1 MNPILITRAAF
12 IVVPLLLAAGCQ
24 VLPVA
29 ETRPV
34 APSPAPVIVPSDA
47 PRYAVD
53 PQASEIR
60 LLVYRDGPLARFG
73 HNHVIV
79 GRVQGE
85 IRAGETAARSG
96 FRLEIPAQS
105 LSVDPPPA
113 RAEEGEEFAAQVS
126 DAARRGTR
134 ENMLGADVLDAA
146 VHPLIRIESV
156 ALTGPPWAPTVTAR
170 VTLRGT
176 TRDLSFP
183 AAVVRQGDGLVVIAS
198 FPIRQSDFGIQPF
211 SALNGGLRVGDALDV
226 RLRVVAR
233 RED

>member
-1 MNPILITRAAF
+1 MNPILITRAAC
-12 IVVPLLLAAGCQ
+12 IVIPLLFAAGCQ
-24 VLPVA
+24 VPPA
-29 ETRPV
+29 TETRPV
-34 APSPAPVIVPSDA
+34 APSPAPVTVPSAA

-85 IRAGETAARSG
+85 IRAGETAAGSG

-105 LSVDPPPA
+105 LSVDPPAA
-113 RAEEGEEFAAQVS
+113 RAEEGEAFAAQVS

-134 ENMLGADVLDAA
+134 ENMLGTDVLDVARY
-146 VHPLIRIESV
+146 PLIRIESV
-156 ALTGPPWAPTVTAR
+156 ALAGPAWGPAVTAR
-170 VTLRGT
+170 VALRGAV
-176 TRDLSFP
+176 RDLSFP

-198 FPIRQSDFGIQPF
+198 FPIRQSDFGIEPF
-211 SALNGGLRVGDALDV
+211 SALNGGLRVRDALDA

>member
-1 MNPILITRAAF
+1 
-12 IVVPLLLAAGCQ
+12 
-24 VLPVA
+24 
-29 ETRPV
+29 
-34 APSPAPVIVPSDA
+34 
-47 PRYAVD
+47 
-53 PQASEIR
+53 
-60 LLVYRDGPLARFG
+60 
-73 HNHVIV
+73 
-79 GRVQGE
+79 
-85 IRAGETAARSG
+85 
-96 FRLEIPAQS
+96 
-105 LSVDPPPA
+105 
-113 RAEEGEEFAAQVS
+113 VS

-134 ENMLGADVLDAA
+134 ENMLGADVLD
-146 VHPLIRIESV
+146 VVHHPLIRIESV

-211 SALNGGLRVGDALDV
+211 SALNGGLRVRDALDA

>member
-1 MNPILITRAAF
+1 MP
-12 IVVPLLLAAGCQ
+12 
-24 VLPVA
+24 PVT

-34 APSPAPVIVPSDA
+34 APSPAPVTVPSAA

-60 LLVYRDGPLARFG
+60 LLIYRDGPLARFG

-85 IRAGETAARSG
+85 IRAGETAAGSG

-105 LSVDPPPA
+105 LAVDPPAA
-113 RAEEGEEFAAQVS
+113 RAEEGEEFVAQVS
-126 DAARRGTR
+126 EPARRGTR
-134 ENMLGADVLDAA
+134 ENMLGADVLD
-146 VHPLIRIESV
+146 VVHHPLIRIESV
-156 ALTGPPWAPTVTAR
+156 ALTGPPWAPTVSAR

-211 SALNGGLRVGDALDV
+211 SALNGGLRVRDALDA